1 MHSKNS
7 SIDSISTVLDLLAE
21 IKWVNEKEI
30 EAILDLSMQLKH
42 LIDTSLNKPKY
53 QINILDITNIVEPLT
68 SKLIALLFEYP
79 YNNNVLCRSFIEK
92 FLTPCGFHMEWIKR
106 PEITAEKEKI
116 DIGIKENGKYAVVIE
131 NKLKGAAFQRNQ
143 LARYI
148 QKMKEAGY
156 KDEQIFVV
164 ILPASTERSLNA
176 NNSVWYLPPDWKMP
190 NQERKCKGSDPYCC
204 LCDEDQ
210 SCDNCLTCKKDF
222 RKLFARQTIII
233 NVDLI
238 TWMEDCLCLI
248 PDDEIVLRSAIIQ
261 FSDFL
266 KGIYNNRYNKL
277 LTMDIVNF
285 LRNQLLDD
293 SSTPLDNWN
302 IIKEKKKEVQDLMN
316 GLNNLQLDLGLDMI
330 DEWRTKL
337 EPKWSKWLR
346 HEDHKSLGI
355 KIQDFWC
362 GCWCE
367 ENKEKKPYWG
377 FQYDKYDE
385 KQESIVKNI
394 IQHSGF
400 DNSYNTDSGWY
411 AWKNTMNGAEDCD
424 KLYNAALELGYLK

>member
-1 MHSKNS
+1 
-7 SIDSISTVLDLLAE
+7 
-21 IKWVNEKEI
+21 
-30 EAILDLSMQLKH
+30 
-42 LIDTSLNKPKY
+42 
-53 QINILDITNIVEPLT
+53 
-68 SKLIALLFEYP
+68 
-79 YNNNVLCRSFIEK
+79 
-92 FLTPCGFHMEWIKR
+92 ME
-106 PEITAEKEKI
+106 
-116 DIGIKENGKYAVVIE
+116 
-131 NKLKGAAFQRNQ
+131 
-143 LARYI
+143 
-148 QKMKEAGY
+148 
-156 KDEQIFVV
+156 
-164 ILPASTERSLNA
+164 
-176 NNSVWYLPPDWKMP
+176 
-190 NQERKCKGSDPYCC
+190 
-204 LCDEDQ
+204 
-210 SCDNCLTCKKDF
+210 
-222 RKLFARQTIII
+222 
-233 NVDLI
+233 
-238 TWMEDCLCLI
+238 
-248 PDDEIVLRSAIIQ
+248 
-261 FSDFL
+261 
-266 KGIYNNRYNKL
+266 
-277 LTMDIVNF
+277 IVNF